1 VVVVSF
7 PQVALSLP
15 DWVEDFVSD
24 PDRDYP
30 TEEDRMRLVIEL
42 SRLNV
47 VHGTGGPFGAG
58 IFDLSTN
65 RLVAPGVN
73 LVTTTNLS
81 TTHAEIVAI
90 MIAQQVVGHFD
101 LGGQGRPPYE
111 LVAST
116 EPCAQCF
123 GATPW
128 SGVRRLVCG
137 ARDEDARSIGFDEG
151 PKLLDWVGALERRGI
166 SVVCGVCRD
175 EAAAVLRDYAESGGM
190 IYNAR
195 QGD

>member
-1 VVVVSF
+1 VSYPRVV
-7 PQVALSLP
+7 LDLP
-15 DWVEDFVSD
+15 GWVEELI
-24 PDRDYP
+24 PDSERAYP
-30 TEEDRMRLVIEL
+30 TVEARMRLVIEL
-42 SRLNV
+42 SRRNV
-47 VHGTGGPFGAG
+47 AHGTGGPFGAG
-58 IFDLSTN
+58 VFDLSTN

-81 TTHAEIVAI
+81 TAHAEIVAI

-123 GATPW
+123 GSVPW
-128 SGVRRLVCG
+128 SGVRRLACG
-137 ARDEDARSIGFDEG
+137 ARDEDARAIGFDEG
-151 PKLLDWVGALERRGI
+151 PKMPDWIPALEQRGI
-166 SVVCGVCRD
+166 SVVRDVCRD
-175 EAAAVLRDYAESGGM
+175 EAATVLEEYAGRGGV

-195 QGD
+195 QGE

>member
-1 VVVVSF
+1 
-7 PQVALSLP
+7 
-15 DWVEDFVSD
+15 
-24 PDRDYP
+24 
-30 TEEDRMRLVIEL
+30 MRLVIEL

-47 VHGTGGPFGAG
+47 ERGTGGPFGAG
-58 IFDLSTN
+58 IFDSSTN
-65 RLVAPGVN
+65 SLVAPGIN

-81 TTHAEIVAI
+81 VAHAEIVAI

-123 GATPW
+123 GSVPW

-151 PKLLDWVGALERRGI
+151 PKLPDWVSSLEQRGI
-166 SVVCGVCRD
+166 SVVRDVCRD
-175 EAAAVLRDYAESGGM
+175 EAAAVLRDYAESGGE

>member
-1 VVVVSF
+1 VSYPRVV
-7 PQVALSLP
+7 LDLP
-15 DWVEDFVSD
+15 GWVEELIRD
-24 PDRDYP
+24 PDRAYP
-30 TEEDRMRLVIEL
+30 AEEDRMRLVIEL

-47 VHGTGGPFGAG
+47 AHGTGGPFGAG
-58 IFDLSTN
+58 VFDLSTN

-81 TTHAEIVAI
+81 TAHAEIVAI

-101 LGGQGRPPYE
+101 LGGPGRPPYE

-123 GATPW
+123 GAVPW
-128 SGVRRLVCG
+128 SGVRRLACG
-137 ARDEDARSIGFDEG
+137 ARDEDARAIGFDEG
-151 PKLLDWVGALERRGI
+151 PKMPGWIPALERRGI
-166 SVVCGVCRD
+166 SVVRDVCRA
-175 EAAAVLRDYAESGGM
+175 EAAAVLEEYAGRGGV

-195 QGD
+195 QGE